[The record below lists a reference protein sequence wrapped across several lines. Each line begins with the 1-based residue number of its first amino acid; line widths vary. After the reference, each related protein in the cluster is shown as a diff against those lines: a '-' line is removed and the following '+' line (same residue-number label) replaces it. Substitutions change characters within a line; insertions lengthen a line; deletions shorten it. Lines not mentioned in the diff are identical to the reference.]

1 MDTAEYRSLTDRV
14 QARSLRD
21 LLAIWP
27 LLNFDKLDESF
38 PAWLPALSTL
48 IDRDRRVMAG
58 AASIYLAD
66 EFAAQIGAGSP
77 VIAPA
82 GAAPAAQV
90 AASASAVTV
99 AGYRTAL
106 TTVGPL
112 EAPNAAL
119 VRTAGMVTRLVVDGG
134 RQTITDSLKLDPNG
148 TGWSRVTSPGA
159 CGFCRLIEG
168 RGAVYSA
175 ETARFSAH
183 DHCKCSARPVYGE
196 TALPVLAYEPSRHRD
211 RSTPNRRERN
221 NAGIRDAVAEL

>member
-1 MDTAEYRSLTDRV
+1 MDTREFRDLTDRI

-27 LLNFDKLDESF
+27 LLDFDDLDASF
-38 PAWLPALSTL
+38 AAWLPALSSL
-48 IDRDRRVMAG
+48 INRDRQVMAG

-66 EFAAQIGAGSP
+66 EFAAQVGAGTP
-77 VIAPA
+77 VIATA

-106 TTVGPL
+106 TTVGPI
-112 EAPNAAL
+112 EAPNTAL
-119 VRTAGMVTRLVVDGG
+119 VRTAGMVTRLVTDAG
-134 RQTITDSLKLDPNG
+134 RQTVTDSLRLDPSG
-148 TGWSRVTSPGA
+148 TGWARVTSPGA
-159 CGFCRLIEG
+159 CGFCRLVEG

-175 ETARFSAH
+175 DTARFSAH

-196 TALPVLAYEPSRHRD
+196 TALPVLPYEPSRHRD
-211 RSTPNRRERN
+211 RSTPARSARN
-221 NAGIRDAVAEL
+221 NAGIRAAVAEL